1 MNDNNGRKLSFVHIH
16 LDIKLNYIVHMLSVS
31 MIFFFILLLFLM
43 LLFAVAFH
51 CGPSNENSDIFLHF
65 NLLFS

>member
-31 MIFFFILLLFLM
+31 MIFFLFY
-43 LLFAVAFH
+43 
-51 CGPSNENSDIFLHF
+51 
-65 NLLFS
+65 FSS